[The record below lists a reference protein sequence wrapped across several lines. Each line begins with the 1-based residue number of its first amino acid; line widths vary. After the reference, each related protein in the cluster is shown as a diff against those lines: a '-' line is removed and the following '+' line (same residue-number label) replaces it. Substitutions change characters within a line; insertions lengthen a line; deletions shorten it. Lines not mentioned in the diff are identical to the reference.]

1 MFINS
6 YDFGKIKIDG
16 QEYTQDVIIYP
27 DKVFCP
33 WWRKQGHALSLED
46 LPRDLL
52 EQKPAIVIIGTGYS
66 GLMEVSS
73 EVKDY
78 LRKLGIEVI
87 IEPTIKAWQKYNQL
101 SQSKKVIAL
110 FHLTC

>member
-1 MFINS
+1 MYIDS
-6 YDFGKIKIDG
+6 YEFGKIKIEG
-16 QEYTQDVIIYP
+16 KEYNQDVVIYP
-27 DKVFCP
+27 DKVLSP

-46 LPRDLL
+46 LPKDLL
-52 EQKPAIVIIGTGYS
+52 EQKLEVVLIGTGYS
-66 GLMEVSS
+66 GLMKVSS

-78 LRKLGIEVI
+78 FQGQDIKVI
-87 IEPTIKAWQKYNQL
+87 IEPTIQAWQKYNHL

>member
-1 MFINS
+1 MQIDS

-27 DKVFCP
+27 NKVLSP
-33 WWRKQGHALSLED
+33 WWRKQGHVLSLED
-46 LPRDLL
+46 LPKDLL
-52 EQKPAIVIIGTGYS
+52 GQKPAIVIGTGYS

-73 EVKDY
+73 EVKEY
-78 LRKLGIEVI
+78 LQSQGIEVI
-87 IEPTIKAWQKYNQL
+87 IEPTVKAWQTYNQL